1 MSHSFGTAGSQFCRI
16 GVKSM
21 KCVDLKSNV
30 SLYVD
35 GVLSDLEMALLD
47 GHLSDCPLCREELD
61 EVRRL
66 RSDLRRLGRPSIP
79 PAVAESVKFALRE
92 RTSEGR
98 PSIFSTSVS
107 DWIPMRLMPLGIG
120 VAASL
125 VIGISFLSM
134 MFAGAR
140 SAGEIISSDR
150 GRDTRIMLTPGNA
163 EGLSDISPTEYARS
177 RMSVAGES
185 PSINPNGAIVALT
198 RSLVGSRMRDNEVV
212 VVANVLSNG
221 LASVTEVVEG
231 NSDAKTMADL
241 ERALQADGSNT
252 PFVPAVLDNRG
263 DNVRVVLKFK
273 TVNVSTRTSS
283 KR

>member
-1 MSHSFGTAGSQFCRI
+1 
-16 GVKSM
+16 M
-21 KCVDLKSNV
+21 KCSDLKSKF
-30 SLYVD
+30 SLYAD
-35 GVLSDLEMALLD
+35 GILSDEEMRSMN
-47 GHLSDCPLCREELD
+47 GHLAACPLCREHLD
-61 EVRRL
+61 DERQIRL
-66 RSDLRRLGRPSIP
+66 DLRRLGKPVIP
-79 PAVAESVKFALRE
+79 PAVAGNIKFAIRE
-92 RTSEGR
+92 KISDGR
-98 PSIFSTSVS
+98 PSLFSTSVG
-107 DWIPMRLMPLGIG
+107 DWVPMRLMPLSIG

-150 GRDTRIMLTPGNA
+150 GRDTRIMLAPGNSDGA
-163 EGLSDISPTEYARS
+163 SDISPTEYARS

-198 RSLVGSRMRDNEVV
+198 RSLVGSRMRDDEVV

-231 NSDAKTMADL
+231 NTDAKTMADL
-241 ERALQADGSNT
+241 ERALQADGSNA

-263 DNVRVVLKFK
+263 ENVRVVLKFK
-273 TVNVSTRTSS
+273 TVNVSTRTAP